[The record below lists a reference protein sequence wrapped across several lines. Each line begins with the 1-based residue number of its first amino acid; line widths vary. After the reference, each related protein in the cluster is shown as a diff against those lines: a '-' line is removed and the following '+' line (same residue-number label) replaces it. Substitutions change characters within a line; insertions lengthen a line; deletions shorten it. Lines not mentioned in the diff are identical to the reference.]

1 MNVDSEAAD
10 RARRILFVT
19 GDTVGA
25 RLAGTAI
32 RCLELARALS
42 EAGFS
47 PTVAAPALLGDVAP
61 QPFPVR
67 EFDRARAAATLGPLL
82 GNAHAVVLPLHA
94 LVEFPFLARL
104 PIPLV
109 FDLYDPI
116 AFELLRVTSSQPLRA
131 RRRSLRVHA
140 AILRQVLAR
149 GDFFLCASERQ
160 RDLWLGAL
168 LAVGR
173 LLPSPDGDP
182 CFRKLIDVVP
192 FGLPS
197 EPPQISSATPR
208 LKSAHSGIA
217 GNDAIIVWGGGLWDW
232 LDPLTPIRAVE
243 RLAQRRAGVHL
254 VFLGTAHPTL
264 GRFEGSA
271 ATRARAL
278 ARDSGLEG
286 RCVHFIE
293 GWIPYRDRGEYLLE
307 CSAGIT
313 THVNHLE
320 SRFAFRTRV
329 LDYLWAG
336 LPVVCTEGDV
346 LADFVK
352 SEGLGIVVP
361 PEEPDVLASAIETI
375 LTDADF
381 AAACRE
387 RIAAIRPGLAWSAA
401 VAPLARFC
409 ATPCRTAAKRG
420 LRATMEEAWQLAA
433 SATRVLATQ
442 GVGEVARRIH
452 RHILLRP

>member
-1 MNVDSEAAD
+1 
-10 RARRILFVT
+10 
-19 GDTVGA
+19 
-25 RLAGTAI
+25 
-32 RCLELARALS
+32 
-42 EAGFS
+42 
-47 PTVAAPALLGDVAP
+47 VAAPALLGDAAP

-67 EFDRARAAATLGPLL
+67 EFDRSRAATTLKPLL
-82 GNAHAVVLPLHA
+82 RNSQAIVLPLHA

-104 PIPLV
+104 QTPLV

-116 AFELLRVTSSQPLRA
+116 AFELFHVAKDPLPA
-131 RRRSLRVHA
+131 RRRSARVHA

-160 RDLWLGAL
+160 RDLWIGAL
-168 LAVGR
+168 LATGR

-182 CFRKLIDVVP
+182 CFRDIIDVVP

-197 EPPQISSATPR
+197 VPAVRGSRGTPR
-208 LKSAHSGIA
+208 LKGAYPGIRE
-217 GNDAIIVWGGGLWDW
+217 NDAVLVWGGGIWDW
-232 LDPLTPIRAVE
+232 LDPLTPIRAME
-243 RLAQRRAGVHL
+243 ILAKRRAGVHL
-254 VFLGTAHPTL
+254 VFLGTTHPTV

-271 ATRARAL
+271 ASRAREL

-286 RCVHFIE
+286 RHVHFLE
-293 GWIPYRDRGEYLLE
+293 GWIPYQDRGEYLLE

-313 THVNHLE
+313 THACHLE

-336 LPVVCTEGDV
+336 LPVISTEGDV

-352 SEGLGIVVP
+352 SEGLGVVVP
-361 PEEPDVLASAIETI
+361 PEDPDVLAGAIETI
-375 LTDADF
+375 LTDVDF
-381 AAACRE
+381 SGACRE

-409 ATPCRTAAKRG
+409 AAPRRTAARPS
-420 LRATMEEAWQLAA
+420 LRAAVKEGWQLAA
-433 SATRVLATQ
+433 SASRVLATQ